1 MKMALISEEQIKA
14 IENALEDA
22 RTFIY
27 NGVEFGYIR
36 LPDLDCPDP
45 ANNTYE
51 HIQQTR
57 AIVKSLKVQEPVA
70 MVYDAY
76 DCNGLH
82 WFCENPP
89 SRRSMLYA
97 GEQP

>member
-1 MKMALISEEQIKA
+1 MKYALITEDQIKTIFQA
-14 IENALEDA
+14 MAYFSLGDDGKSTTGRHLSDEV
-22 RTFIY
+22 FK
-27 NGVEFGYIR
+27 
-36 LPDLDCPDP
+36 
-45 ANNTYE
+45 
-51 HIQQTR
+51 
-57 AIVKSLKVQEPVA
+57 IVKSLKVQEPVA

-82 WFCENPP
+82 WFCDNPP